1 MKIIQQ
7 TSIVTFLT
15 IFLLLPLGVSAAT
28 LVVSVPFTNPIGF
41 TSVDNLL
48 TSLLNSLQGIIVVI
62 SIIFIVIGAILYITS
77 AGDEK
82 RMTTAKA
89 AITASMIGL
98 AIGVAAPSFLKEIY
112 IILKPTG
119 SLPTAVVAA
128 PSFATIALN
137 TLNFLLGVVGVITII
152 MLVVGGI
159 MYLTSAGNENK
170 IDTAKKIVK
179 WSIVGIA
186 ITLAALVIVKQIAS
200 FF

>member
-1 MKIIQQ
+1 MKIEQKIL
-7 TSIVTFLT
+7 IIFLAA
-15 IFLLLPLGVSAAT
+15 FLLLPLSVSAVTINTNITFA
-28 LVVSVPFTNPIGF
+28 NPIGF
-41 TSVDNLL
+41 TSVDQLL
-48 TSLLNSLQGIIVVI
+48 TSLLTSLQGIIVVI
-62 SIIFIVIGAILYITS
+62 SIIFIVIGAIFYITS

-112 IILKPTG
+112 IILSPT
-119 SLPTAVVAA
+119 SMPPTSVVAA
-128 PSFATIALN
+128 PSIKDIALN
-137 TLNFLLGVVGVITII
+137 TLNFLLGVVGTITII

-159 MYLTSAGNENK
+159 MYLTSAGDENK

-186 ITLAALVIVKQIAS
+186 VALAALVIVRQIAK

>member
-82 RMTTAKA
+82 RITTAKA

-128 PSFATIALN
+128 PSIATIALN

-186 ITLAALVIVKQIAS
+186 ITLAALVFVKQIAS